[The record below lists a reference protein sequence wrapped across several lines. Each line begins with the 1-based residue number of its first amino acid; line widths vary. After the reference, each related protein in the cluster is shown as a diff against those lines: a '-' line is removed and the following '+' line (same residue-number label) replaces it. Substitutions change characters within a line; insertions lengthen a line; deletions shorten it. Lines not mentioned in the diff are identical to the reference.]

1 MCMSVNERIMMCVCV
16 FSSEKKLNIHSCHRF
31 STHIHILKT
40 SALQALHFISIPHT
54 TPHHAIPFRYRLHG
68 SKKSNAWHEIN
79 KSKLITENE
88 EKVKS
93 MDNCLKHP
101 IYNASTFHA
110 CIGSWRNSMENAF
123 KTCTNTL
130 SNSHTHNQIV
140 AYFFLL
146 VVCTCELNINHALF
160 ACFMVWRC
168 LRYCEMLE
176 TYIV

>member
-1 MCMSVNERIMMCVCV
+1 MYNKVASAFSNFYRSFYIDTSIGCTCVCMCMSVNERIMMCVCV

-101 IYNASTFHA
+101 IYNASTFHV

-123 KTCTNTL
+123 KTCIVHKHTL
-130 SNSHTHNQIV
+130 
-140 AYFFLL
+140 
-146 VVCTCELNINHALF
+146 
-160 ACFMVWRC
+160 
-168 LRYCEMLE
+168 
-176 TYIV
+176 